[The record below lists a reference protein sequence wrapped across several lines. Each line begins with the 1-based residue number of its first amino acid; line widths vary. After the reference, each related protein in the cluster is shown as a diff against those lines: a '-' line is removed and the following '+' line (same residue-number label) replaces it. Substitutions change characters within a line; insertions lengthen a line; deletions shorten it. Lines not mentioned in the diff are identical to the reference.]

1 MIIAPLWLTQ
11 SWFLRFMELLTDNPL
26 KLPKT
31 KYLLSLHHSQSP
43 HPLHKKLVMIAC
55 LVSGEIS
62 ENKDFQTEQQT
73 YLSSLGNQE
82 PGNNTNDIYKNGFST
97 VVKNKLIT
105 FRIL

>member
-1 MIIAPLWLTQ
+1 
-11 SWFLRFMELLTDNPL
+11 
-26 KLPKT
+26 
-31 KYLLSLHHSQSP
+31 
-43 HPLHKKLVMIAC
+43 MIAC

>member
-1 MIIAPLWLTQ
+1 MN
-11 SWFLRFMELLTDNPL
+11 LRNQDWVN
-26 KLPKT
+26 
-31 KYLLSLHHSQSP
+31 Q
-43 HPLHKKLVMIAC
+43 IAC

-105 FRIL
+105 LNMINVPS

>member
-1 MIIAPLWLTQ
+1 
-11 SWFLRFMELLTDNPL
+11 
-26 KLPKT
+26 
-31 KYLLSLHHSQSP
+31 
-43 HPLHKKLVMIAC
+43 MIAC
-55 LVSGEIS
+55 LVSGEIL

-82 PGNNTNDIYKNGFST
+82 PGNNTNDIYKNGFSN

>member
-1 MIIAPLWLTQ
+1 
-11 SWFLRFMELLTDNPL
+11 
-26 KLPKT
+26 
-31 KYLLSLHHSQSP
+31 
-43 HPLHKKLVMIAC
+43 MIAC

-82 PGNNTNDIYKNGFST
+82 PGNNTNDIYKNGFSN